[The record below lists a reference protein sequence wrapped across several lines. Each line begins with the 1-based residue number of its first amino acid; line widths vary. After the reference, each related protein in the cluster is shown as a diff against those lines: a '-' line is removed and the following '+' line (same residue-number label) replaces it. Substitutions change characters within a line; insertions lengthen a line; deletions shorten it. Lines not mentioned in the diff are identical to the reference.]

1 MTTGTE
7 QAQIITAEEAAPELY
22 PLDAETTEVEIR
34 IGKVR
39 LYHRFNRP
47 TYEQL
52 RRRER
57 KQMIWQ
63 QDVGGGE
70 TETTI
75 ETAEANRGLWNDIA
89 QAVRNYD
96 AAEWRPLD
104 DALKAKIPEAHR
116 EKAIDALYTV
126 ETEFIAASY
135 VDEDAGVYRTE
146 GAAELHCLQTLNGRF
161 KIDHFLRQP
170 TQKELD
176 RYQGHAFKLREE
188 RRAGQKTRARAQ
200 TDMSA
205 GVQFYDALI
214 MRIEGASWEG
224 MTWGESAERDPA
236 IRARFIAA
244 YDPLLKANIAS
255 AVGNYLTPAFVG
267 LTAGALAIF
276 KSWIAGAPVE
286 DANPDAL
293 TLAHRAIELDLL
305 HEGGAVFPYP
315 DALEL
320 ARMDRPSMFG
330 AGAKGSFKRSYEGS
344 GTRSFARS

>member
-7 QAQIITAEEAAPELY
+7 QAQITAAEAAPEVY

-39 LYHRFNRP
+39 LYHRLARP

-75 ETAEANRGLWNDIA
+75 ETAEANRSLWNEIA
-89 QAVRNYD
+89 AAVRNYNGPD
-96 AAEWRPLD
+96 WLQLD
-104 DALKAKIPEAHR
+104 DAIKAKIPEAHKER
-116 EKAIDALYTV
+116 AIEALYTV

-135 VDEDAGVYRTE
+135 VDEDAGIYRLE
-146 GAAELHCLQTLNGRF
+146 GPAELHCRQTIHGRF
-161 KIDHFLRQP
+161 NVDHYLRQP

-214 MRIEGASWEG
+214 LRIEGAAFMGYLWWE
-224 MTWGESAERDPA
+224 AADRDQA
-236 IRARFIAA
+236 IRAQFIAA

-255 AVGNYLTPAFVG
+255 AVGNYLTPH
-267 LTAGALAIF
+267 L
-276 KSWIAGAPVE
+276 S
-286 DANPDAL
+286 D
-293 TLAHRAIELDLL
+293 
-305 HEGGAVFPYP
+305 
-315 DALEL
+315 
-320 ARMDRPSMFG
+320 
-330 AGAKGSFKRSYEGS
+330 
-344 GTRSFARS
+344 